1 MRPLNVVLMPVYLC
15 VCVPSCGIL
24 MPVCLPFFVP
34 PPPVVCRGPRTGPA
48 GLSVAVPLPEA
59 LGGED
64 LPTRMTPASRLLQGI
79 SLSVR
84 AVVAGKRLSNVSNGS
99 NGSKGSFSN
108 GSRPLSLSRSNSM
121 EEGLSGSFN
130 GSGGI
135 GSPLPRSPNG
145 SALSRAGSHSPH
157 GAFGEK
163 HKRARRYETA
173 YRGREER
180 RDGAEASVYDV
191 HMRCV

>member
-1 MRPLNVVLMPVYLC
+1 MASCQEKGEARAPPECGLMPMHLC

-24 MPVCLPFFVP
+24 MPVCLPSFLCVP
-34 PPPVVCRGPRTGPA
+34 SSVVCRGPRTGPA

-108 GSRPLSLSRSNSM
+108 GSRPLSLSRGNSI

-130 GSGGI
+130 SSGGL

-163 HKRARRYETA
+163 HKRARR
-173 YRGREER
+173 
-180 RDGAEASVYDV
+180 
-191 HMRCV
+191 